1 MFTVISVMIVGLC
14 VGLLLRHRRLVFVPR
29 VITVLI
35 WLLLFLLGVEVGGN
49 SDVINSLGS
58 LGVEAFVL
66 AVAGVCGGAVLSW
79 LLYVFVLRSV
89 RRGGR
94 RC

>member
-14 VGLLLRHRRLVFVPR
+14 VGLLLRHRCLVFVPR
-29 VITVLI
+29 VITALI

-66 AVAGVCGGAVLSW
+66 AVAGVCGSAVLSW